1 MPSGQLLRRFE
12 SVTVNSPKW
21 SRFRKVTV
29 TSVSEHDAVN
39 DHESEDSGS
48 NDGTGEFRSAAE
60 LTVGQEIEA
69 WHGGQL
75 AHRGKVS
82 NTLRSMNLF
91 WVYDA
96 AAGTGRLLDTEE
108 FSIRPVQRQAE
119 FSLNAGRD
127 LPGQ

>member
-1 MPSGQLLRRFE
+1 MPSGELPRRFE
-12 SVTVNSPKW
+12 SVPVNSPKW

-29 TSVSEHDAVN
+29 TCVSEHDAVN
-39 DHESEDSGS
+39 HHESEDSRS
-48 NDGTGEFRSAAE
+48 NAVTVEFRSAAE

-69 WHGGQL
+69 WHGGRL

-82 NTLRSMNLF
+82 NTLRSLNLF
-91 WVYDA
+91 WLYDP

-127 LPGQ
+127 LSES